1 MGGEGGGD
9 WAGKLPEVI
18 KSNLVPGSNYDPS
31 VRRSSQPWG
40 LQGPPSTCTGAQGPR
55 ECWVNLARGTMVA
68 EVRTQGMWFAVF
80 SATQKWAKH
89 KREAG
94 VSGWHLCPW
103 VAVVPHCPG
112 AQPWFPER
120 ISQSS
125 LRGWQ
130 MQSEME
136 ADD

>member
-94 VSGWHLCPW
+94 CVRLASLSMGRSGSSLPGCT
-103 VAVVPHCPG
+103 AVVPGEDLKELPPG
-112 AQPWFPER
+112 
-120 ISQSS
+120 
-125 LRGWQ
+125 
-130 MQSEME
+130 M
-136 ADD
+136 ADAV